1 MPRPEFDSLNTIQ
14 MSLQSAEQHLHHND
28 GITQLQLSCSLINI
42 ARGSCVVVIRPDG
55 TVGQSPFG
63 SIHIPADRPV
73 MQAKISLALE
83 TFDALVGNLRHLAPR
98 PVTLV
103 MTVMDKLSV
112 SQDGL
117 LFIDESLDTAVTNIY
132 WSLPIK

>member
-42 ARGSCVVVIRPDG
+42 ARGSCIVVIRPDG
-55 TVGQSPFG
+55 KAEQSPFG
-63 SIHIPADRPV
+63 SIHIPADRPI
-73 MQAKISLALE
+73 MQAQISLASK
-83 TFDALVGNLRHLAPR
+83 TFDDLAAHLRHPAPR

-103 MTVMDKLSV
+103 MSVVDRLSV
-112 SQDGL
+112 SQAGL
-117 LFIDESLDTAVTNIY
+117 LYIDESLDTAVTDIF

>member
-14 MSLQSAEQHLHHND
+14 MSLQSAEQQLHHNVC
-28 GITQLQLSCSLINI
+28 ITQLQLSCSLINI

-73 MQAKISLALE
+73 MQAQISLASE
-83 TFDALVGNLRHLAPR
+83 SFDYLAAHLRHPVPR

-103 MTVMDKLSV
+103 ITVMDKLSV
-112 SQDGL
+112 SQEGL
-117 LFIDESLDTAVTNIY
+117 LFIDDPLDTPVTDIY

>member
-1 MPRPEFDSLNTIQ
+1 MPQPEFDSVNTIQ

-42 ARGSCVVVIRPDG
+42 ARGSCIVVIRPDG
-55 TVGQSPFG
+55 AVGQSPFG
-63 SIHIPADRPV
+63 SIHIPADRPI
-73 MQAKISLALE
+73 MQAQISLAE
-83 TFDALVGNLRHLAPR
+83 GSFDDLVDNLRHLTPR

-103 MTVMDKLSV
+103 MTVVDKLSV

-117 LFIDESLDTAVTNIY
+117 LFINESLDTAVTNIY

>member
-1 MPRPEFDSLNTIQ
+1 MPRPEFDSVNTIQ

-55 TVGQSPFG
+55 AAGQSPFG

-73 MQAKISLALE
+73 MQAKISLASE
-83 TFDALVGNLRHLAPR
+83 SFDDLAANLRHPAPR

-103 MTVMDKLSV
+103 MTVVNSLSV

-117 LFIDESLDTAVTNIY
+117 LFSGESLDTAVTDIY

>member
-1 MPRPEFDSLNTIQ
+1 MPRPEFDTLKTIQ
-14 MSLQSAEQHLHHND
+14 MSLQSAEQHLHHNN

-55 TVGQSPFG
+55 ALEKSPFG

-73 MQAKISLALE
+73 MQAQISLASE
-83 TFDALVGNLRHLAPR
+83 SFDELAAHLRHPAPR

-103 MTVMDKLSV
+103 MTVTDKLSV

-117 LFIDESLDTAVTNIY
+117 LFIDESLDTAVTDVY

>member
-1 MPRPEFDSLNTIQ
+1 MQRPEFDSLNTIQ
-14 MSLQSAEQHLHHND
+14 MSLQSAEQHLHHNE

-42 ARGSCVVVIRPDG
+42 ARGSCIVIIRPDG
-55 TVGQSPFG
+55 ALGQSPFG

-73 MQAKISLALE
+73 MQAQISLASK
-83 TFDALVGNLRHLAPR
+83 TFDALVDNLRHIAPR
-98 PVTLV
+98 PGTLV
-103 MTVMDKLSV
+103 ITVMDKLAV

-117 LFIDESLDTAVTNIY
+117 LFIDESLDTAVTHIY

>member
-1 MPRPEFDSLNTIQ
+1 MPRSGFDSLNTIQ

-28 GITQLQLSCSLINI
+28 GLTQLQLSCSLINI

>member
-1 MPRPEFDSLNTIQ
+1 MPRPEFESVNTIQ

-28 GITQLQLSCSLINI
+28 GTTQLHLSCSLINI

-55 TVGQSPFG
+55 ALGHSPFG

-73 MQAKISLALE
+73 MQAKISLAPAS
-83 TFDALVGNLRHLAPR
+83 FDELTGQLRHPTSR

-103 MTVMDKLSV
+103 ITVVDTLSV

-117 LFIDESLDTAVTNIY
+117 LFIDKSIDTAVTDIY
-132 WSLPIK
+132 WVLPVK